1 MYYLLLILPLSECYR
16 IRTSILDMSDP
27 SLSKMASNPMHS
39 PILPDKHW
47 YALFL
52 PSERTST
59 HYYNRTFTQALVSF
73 FALLY
78 LYVSLNAQIR
88 NITLLQLRI
97 ITIRSIKR
105 RHRIMPQYTVF
116 RHCCRSQCLGIFV
129 KQTVMPHTKSH
140 HNIQVRFRLVQ
151 KLCLQDRITHIHTD
165 TFAAFRDADRCLLL
179 CSGFT
184 ADTIHLK
191 AMSAQDIC
199 QDTAFFQQSDTCCD
213 PNLFRINLLCKIH
226 DFFDTGMFAVILILY
241 FITKN

>member
-88 NITLLQLRI
+88 NITLLHSSS
-97 ITIRSIKR
+97 TSNNNY
-105 RHRIMPQYTVF
+105 PQYKAPPYT
-116 RHCCRSQCLGIFV
+116 SKPCLRRISARIRLSFNNPTHVAIPIFFALIFFA
-129 KQTVMPHTKSH
+129 KSM
-140 HNIQVRFRLVQ
+140 ISSTRV
-151 KLCLQDRITHIHTD
+151 CLQ
-165 TFAAFRDADRCLLL
+165 
-179 CSGFT
+179 
-184 ADTIHLK
+184 
-191 AMSAQDIC
+191 
-199 QDTAFFQQSDTCCD
+199 
-213 PNLFRINLLCKIH
+213 
-226 DFFDTGMFAVILILY
+226 
-241 FITKN
+241 